1 MVAGFSNPL
10 AAVPYRQGPRSRQ
23 DEIAQALMKQG
34 GSTAS
39 ANKWQAFARVAQGLL
54 GGYMSKLDQDDRS
67 AADAA
72 LFKGYQ
78 GTPLQG
84 ELDAQM
90 SPEEVRGYG
99 GGTEGALFRLGEL
112 DPGNK
117 YGTDLSRQLM
127 GWEMAKDQSLRAA
140 NREFEQKKELAT
152 FTQGLKPEPLT
163 FAEKLQLKQA
173 GASRQNINIGGAASP
188 LGKIAADLRVAVP
201 GSAAAKAL
209 KTELKKQSLTVAQK
223 KVDTEFAKEYTALI
237 AGGGL
242 ADVQKNLA
250 QLDEVVTALERGSD
264 DLTGPFIGAL
274 PDWLKASF
282 LPKATAIQ
290 DAVEEVVQRNLR
302 LILGAQFTEREGM
315 RLIARAY
322 NPRLEEAE
330 NVKRIRRLRDAIEAA
345 ARAKF
350 AAAKYYEEWGTLVDY
365 KGSMRFSLSDIEA
378 ATVGDP
384 TEVNLPE
391 GVTNEDIQETMRV
404 MNMTRQQV
412 MDRLR
417 ETR

>member
-10 AAVPYRQGPRSRQ
+10 AAVPYRPGPRSRQ
-23 DEIAQALMKQG
+23 DQIAQSLMKQG
-34 GSTAS
+34 SSTEPTS
-39 ANKWQAFARVAQGLL
+39 NKWTALARIAQGLL

-72 LFKGYQ
+72 LMRGATGPEWINNMDTGGANQTPIQ
-78 GTPLQG
+78 G
-84 ELDAQM
+84 AM
-90 SPEEVRGYG
+90 SALG
-99 GGTEGALFRLGEL
+99 GLEDNQYASNMRRRLFVQ
-112 DPGNK
+112 
-117 YGTDLSRQLM
+117 QLM
-127 GWEMAKDQSLRAA
+127 QDQGRATLEEQREHEAEVAKQQHGRAV
-140 NREFEQKKELAT
+140 ELKSI
-152 FTQGLKPEPLT
+152 FPP
-163 FAEKLQLKQA
+163 LKQ
-173 GASRQNINIGGAASP
+173 
-188 LGKIAADLRVAVP
+188 VP
-201 GSAAAKAL
+201 GRHIPYPGAVAKQLVDIAAAKKPTWKIDPDNPDL
-209 KTELKKQSLTVAQK
+209 QISSTGEVKRLPKQSLTVAQK
-223 KVDTEFAKEYTALI
+223 KVDEEFGREYATLI

-250 QLDEVVTALERGSD
+250 QLDEVVTALEGGSD

-274 PDWLKASF
+274 PDWLKASA

-391 GVTNEDIQETMRV
+391 GVTNEDIEETMRAN
-404 MNMTRQQV
+404 NMTRQQV
-412 MDRLR
+412 MDRLKR
-417 ETR
+417 TR